1 MDIPFIDLD
10 AQEKVIGK
18 KLEGAVETV
27 LQHKKFINGPEVSV
41 FEESLAKF
49 ANVNNAITCG
59 SGTDALLL
67 PLMAIGVGEG
77 DAVFVPSFTFVA
89 TAEVVS
95 LLKATPFFVDV
106 DMKTFNIDPE
116 IFIELNES
124 IQSEVLQLLSIDSL
138 IKIIK
143 RLESDNAIKILENLS
158 KEVKEKVLEKL
169 PPKDK
174 FLLQEGLSYPEDSAA
189 RIMQR
194 EFTAVPSNWTV
205 GQTIDYLRENKDL
218 PEEFLEIFIVD
229 NEFKPIGTVP
239 SSRVLRTSRDLKM
252 NSIMREMPVLISV
265 NMDKEE
271 VGLTFEN
278 YNLVSAGVVN
288 KENKLV
294 GMITADDV
302 VTVVQEEAEED
313 ALRLAGVGDEEI
325 TDSVMLKTKRRFNW
339 LLLNLFTALLATW
352 VISFFGAS
360 IEQMVALA
368 FLMPI
373 VASMGGNA
381 GMQTLAVTIRAIATK
396 ELSKSN
402 FNRVVGKEF
411 LIGIL
416 NGIIFAIITAIIVQL
431 WFKELNLSILIG
443 ISMVLNMIVAGLF
456 GILVPVSLKKLNID
470 PALASSVFVTTIT
483 DVIGF
488 LSFLGL
494 GSFYFLN

>member
-1 MDIPFIDLD
+1 MVLPKSAETKKVNLDFNKEFIDTFT
-10 AQEKVIGK
+10 QNIE
-18 KLEGAVETV
+18 EGNVV
-27 LQHKKFINGPEVSV
+27 FINQTLKDLHEADVANLIENLSPDTRTKL
-41 FEESLAKF
+41 FEIES
-49 ANVNNAITCG
+49 
-59 SGTDALLL
+59 
-67 PLMAIGVGEG
+67 
-77 DAVFVPSFTFVA
+77 
-89 TAEVVS
+89 
-95 LLKATPFFVDV
+95 
-106 DMKTFNIDPE
+106 FNIDPE

-138 IKIIK
+138 IKIIR

-158 KEVKEKVLEKL
+158 KEIKEKVLEKL

-194 EFTAVPSNWTV
+194 EFTAVPNNWTV
-205 GQTIDYLRENKDL
+205 GQTIDYLREEKDL

-229 NEFKPIGTVP
+229 NDFKPIGTVP
-239 SSRVLRTSRDLKM
+239 SSRVLRTARDLTM
-252 NSIMREMPVLISV
+252 NSIMTEMPVLISV

-416 NGIIFAIITAIIVQL
+416 NGIIFAIITAVIVQF
-431 WFKELNLSILIG
+431 WFKEINLSLLIG
-443 ISMVLNMIVAGLF
+443 ISMILNMIVAGLF
-456 GILVPVSLKKLNID
+456 GILVPVSLKKFNID

>member
-1 MDIPFIDLD
+1 MALSKS
-10 AQEKVIGK
+10 EKVK
-18 KLEGAVETV
+18 KVNLDFNKE
-27 LQHKKFINGPEVSV
+27 FINTFTQNIENRNVEFINQTLKDLHEADVANLIENLNPDTRNKLIEI
-41 FEESLAKF
+41 ES
-49 ANVNNAITCG
+49 
-59 SGTDALLL
+59 
-67 PLMAIGVGEG
+67 
-77 DAVFVPSFTFVA
+77 
-89 TAEVVS
+89 
-95 LLKATPFFVDV
+95 
-106 DMKTFNIDPE
+106 FNIDPE

-205 GQTIDYLRENKDL
+205 GQTIDYLREDKDL

-229 NEFKPIGTVP
+229 NDFKPIGTVP

-431 WFKELNLSILIG
+431 WFKELNLSLLIG
-443 ISMVLNMIVAGLF
+443 ISMILNMIVAGLF
-456 GILVPVSLKKLNID
+456 GILVPVSLKKFNID

>member
-1 MDIPFIDLD
+1 MTLVKSTGNKKVNLD
-10 AQEKVIGK
+10 FNKE
-18 KLEGAVETV
+18 
-27 LQHKKFINGPEVSV
+27 FINTFSEKIQTSDIQ
-41 FEESLAKF
+41 FINQTLKDLHESDV
-49 ANVNNAITCG
+49 ANLIENLSNETRTKLIE
-59 SGTDALLL
+59 
-67 PLMAIGVGEG
+67 IEG
-77 DAVFVPSFTFVA
+77 
-89 TAEVVS
+89 
-95 LLKATPFFVDV
+95 
-106 DMKTFNIDPE
+106 FNLNPD

-124 IQSEVLQLLSIDSL
+124 VQSEVLQILSIES
-138 IKIIK
+138 IINIIR
-143 RLESDNAIKILENLS
+143 RLESDDSIKILENLD
-158 KEVKEKVLEKL
+158 KEKKSSILEKL

-174 FLLQEGLSYPEDSAA
+174 FLLEEGLSYPEDSAA

-218 PEEFLEIFIVD
+218 PKEFLEIFIVNND
-229 NEFKPIGTVP
+229 FKPVGTVP
-239 SSRVLRTSRDLKM
+239 SSRVLRTPRDAKM
-252 NSIMREMPVLISV
+252 NSIMAEMPVLISV

-288 KENKLV
+288 KDNKLV

-325 TDSVMLKTKRRFNW
+325 TDSVVVKTKRRFNW

-352 VISFFGAS
+352 VISNFGAS

-381 GMQTLAVTIRAIATK
+381 GMQTLAVTIRAIAKK
-396 ELSKSN
+396 ELSTNN

-411 LIGIL
+411 IIGIL
-416 NGIIFAIITAIIVQL
+416 NGVIFAFITAVIVQF
-431 WFKELNLSILIG
+431 WFQETSLSLLIG

-494 GSFYFLN
+494 GSYYFLN